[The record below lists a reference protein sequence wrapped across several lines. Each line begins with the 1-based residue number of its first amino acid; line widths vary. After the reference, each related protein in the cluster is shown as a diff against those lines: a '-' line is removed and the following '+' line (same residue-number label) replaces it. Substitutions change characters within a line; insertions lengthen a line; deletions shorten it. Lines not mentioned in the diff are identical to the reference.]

1 MQIYNRKTREIIAIV
16 DEEGIVLNKQ
26 YDVSFNNYVVGDG
39 QKIYA
44 DTKKQ
49 KIVNIKDYLGE
60 NNE

>member
-16 DEEGIVLNKQ
+16 DEDGIVLNKN

-44 DTKKQ
+44 DTQ
-49 KIVNIKDYLGE
+49 KIVNIKDYLGRKQ
-60 NNE
+60 